1 MKNVKRQME
10 NGNDQEHTMESS
22 AGIALESDG
31 LVDSFRADKLNVY
44 VYESRPKMGAAAAA
58 VVAAEIRRLIEARG
72 KAVGI
77 FASAPSQN
85 EFLAAL
91 VEASGIDW
99 SRVVGFHLDEYLGMD
114 DQAPQ
119 SFRRF
124 LIDRLVRKVGLSE
137 FHGLRGDAE
146 NGAAESKRY
155 GDLLAANPPDFAV
168 LGIGENGHLA
178 FIDPPFCDFD
188 DPQQVKVVELDE
200 VCRAQQVNDGAF
212 ASIADVPREALSLTI
227 PTIMA
232 RPRLFAI
239 VPGPAK
245 RQAIKSTVEGPVA
258 TTCPASILRRHPDA
272 HLFIDRD
279 SASLLSRPNIR
290 R

>member
-1 MKNVKRQME
+1 MKT
-10 NGNDQEHTMESS
+10 DQLLFRRNMESTATIQRGLAKSFS
-22 AGIALESDG
+22 AGE
-31 LVDSFRADKLNVY
+31 LNVY
-44 VYESRPKMGAAAAA
+44 VYDSRPKMGNAAAA
-58 VVAAEIRRLIEARG
+58 VIASEIRLLIEKRG
-72 KAVGI
+72 RAVVI

-85 EFLAAL
+85 EFLTEL
-91 VEASGIDW
+91 VKAPGIDW
-99 SRVVGFHLDEYLGMD
+99 TRVVAFHLDEYLGMD
-114 DQAPQ
+114 KRAPQ

-124 LIDRLVRKVGLSE
+124 LIDRLVSKVALGE
-137 FHGLRGDAE
+137 FHGLRGEAE
-146 NGAAESKRY
+146 DGAGESERY
-155 GDLLAANPPDFAV
+155 SELLAANPPDFAV

-188 DPQQVKVVELDE
+188 DPQRVKVVELDE
-200 VCRAQQVNDGAF
+200 ICRAQQVNDGAF
-212 ASIADVPREALSLTI
+212 ATIDDVPRHALSLTI

-245 RQAIKSTVEGPVA
+245 REAIKSTIEGPVA

-279 SASLLSRPNIR
+279 SASLVSRR
-290 R
+290 

>member
-1 MKNVKRQME
+1 
-10 NGNDQEHTMESS
+10 MESS
-22 AGIALESDG
+22 VGTSMTADG
-31 LVDSFRADKLNVY
+31 LVSSFRADKLNVY
-44 VYESRPKMGAAAAA
+44 VYDSRPRMGAAAAA
-58 VVAAEIRRLIEARG
+58 AVAAEMRRLIEARG
-72 KAVGI
+72 RAVGI

-91 VEASGIDW
+91 VETPGINW

-114 DQAPQ
+114 DRAPQ

-124 LIDRLVRKVGLSE
+124 LIDRLVSRVALSE
-137 FHGLRGDAE
+137 FHGLRGDGEDGTAE
-146 NGAAESKRY
+146 CERY
-155 GDLLAANPPDFAV
+155 SELLAANPPDFAV

-188 DPQQVKVVELDE
+188 DPQPVKVVELDD

-212 ASIADVPREALSLTI
+212 ATIDDVPRNALSLTI

-245 RQAIKSTVEGPVA
+245 RQAIKNTIEGPVA
-258 TTCPASILRRHPDA
+258 TSCPASVLRRHADA
-272 HLFIDRD
+272 HLFIDSN
-279 SASLLSRPNIR
+279 SASLLTRV
-290 R
+290 